1 RRRGCRWRPAG
12 GQPAHHHPHPA
23 TRDRHELFRALSGQI
38 ELPTPDLNPIEFIW
52 KSIKRV
58 ISLNSIPSL
67 GDLKRCI
74 TRSWDELAIR
84 HSFAKHWIEQFVTSI
99 VTYRCS

>member
-1 RRRGCRWRPAG
+1 MGWIS
-12 GQPAHHHPHPA
+12 
-23 TRDRHELFRALSGQI
+23 LVS
-38 ELPTPDLNPIEFIW
+38 LPPYSPDLNPIEFIW

-74 TRSWDELAIR
+74 TDSWDKLAIG
-84 HSFAKHWIEQFVTSI
+84 HSFAKHWIEQFAPSI
-99 VTYRCS
+99 VTYRYS